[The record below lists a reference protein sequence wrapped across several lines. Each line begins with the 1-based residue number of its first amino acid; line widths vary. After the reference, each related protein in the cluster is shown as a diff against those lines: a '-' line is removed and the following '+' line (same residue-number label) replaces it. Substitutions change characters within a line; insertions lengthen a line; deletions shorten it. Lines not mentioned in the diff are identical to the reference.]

1 MDGIPAELL
10 EKPSIPSARR
20 APEQLRFKLPGESA
34 TAPTVSLLE
43 GDCRTVLAKME
54 ESSVHLVLTDPPYFI
69 HGLDDK
75 WNKNRINHSRNH
87 RAAKAIGGLP
97 IGMQFKTEQGINLQS
112 FIQPVAEEL
121 IRVLKPGGFLL
132 MFSAPRLYH
141 RAAVAVEDA
150 GFEIRDAYAWRYTRR
165 AQFKAFTVDHFV
177 RKRKDMTAS
186 EKMHAIRQLDG
197 RRTPQLRPQFEP
209 IVCAQK
215 PREGTFV
222 DNWLKHRTGLIDARQ
237 SLTGG
242 APETI
247 MTVEKEDREECNMHL
262 TPKPVRLCEHLIRLF
277 TVPGQVVL
285 DPFVGSGSTCI
296 AARNTE
302 RYGVGID
309 MEPEF
314 LAITRKRMGYRNGDT
329 SS

>member
-1 MDGIPAELL
+1 MDRASTERL
-10 EKPSIPSARR
+10 ENHAAPSARR
-20 APEQLRFKLPGESA
+20 APEQLRFELPGDSPA
-34 TAPTVSLLE
+34 APPVRLYE
-43 GDCRTVLAKME
+43 GDCRAVLAEMDD
-54 ESSVHLVLTDPPYFI
+54 SSVHLVLTDPPYFI

-75 WNKNRINHSRNH
+75 WNKDKINHSRSH

-97 IGMQFKTEQGINLQS
+97 IGMQFKPEQGVNLQS

-177 RKRKDMTAS
+177 RKRRDMTAS
-186 EKMHAIRQLDG
+186 EKMSAIQQLDG

-222 DNWLKHRTGLIDARQ
+222 DNWMKHRTGLIDARQ

-242 APETI
+242 APETV
-247 MTVEKEDREECNMHL
+247 MTVEKENREECNAHL

-296 AARNTE
+296 AAQNAG

-314 LAITRKRMGYRNGDT
+314 LDITRKRMEFRNGAAL
-329 SS
+329 S